1 MLETIGI
8 LGAGKLG
15 TTLARLAVHAGYPVV
30 IASRKAVPD
39 LRWIIDTLAPGAV
52 TVDAAALFN
61 QADVVILAIPLTQVQ
76 QLDPA
81 ALTGKIVLDA
91 TNFWPEVDGT
101 INHVS
106 SLTYS
111 SAEATQAHLPDSLVA
126 KAFNHMGYHDL
137 EIEVDRHPQVP
148 RAMAY
153 ATDHDQIRQPVAALI
168 QRFGFAP
175 YDLGPLAAGIWL
187 EPGSPLFGAALPT
200 AEFTAIYQTI
210 HTSPYGQRV
219 LAARLAQAADH

>member
-1 MLETIGI
+1 MTETIGI

-15 TTLARLAVHAGYPVV
+15 TTLARLAVHADYPVL
-30 IASRKAVPD
+30 IASRKSVAE
-39 LRWIIDTLAPGAV
+39 LRWIIDTLAPGAT
-52 TVDAAALFN
+52 TVDATTLFN

-81 ALTGKIVLDA
+81 ALAGKLVLDA

-111 SAEATQAHLPDSLVA
+111 SAEATQAHLADSLVA

-148 RAMAY
+148 RAMAF
-153 ATDHDQIRQPVAALI
+153 ATDHDQIRKPVAALI

-200 AEFTAIYQTI
+200 ADFAALYQTI
-210 HTSPYGQRV
+210 RQSPYGLRV
-219 LAARLAQAADH
+219 AAARQASSVTH